1 MVGYNRRYSPFAR
14 EARKALGIGPLAI
27 IYRINAGAIPA
38 DSWIQDMDFG
48 GGRIIG
54 EVCHFV
60 DLLTFLNGSLP
71 SLMHAQ
77 SMKDPR
83 NLQDVVNVSLSYEN
97 GSIGTISYLANGDK
111 ALPKERVE
119 IYGHGCTAVIDDFKS
134 LSIYSGGK
142 KKEKKHLSQ
151 DKGQKAE
158 VRTFLDAIVQGTA
171 GPIPFTEIY
180 STSKVTFGILESIRT
195 SQAVKLDQF

>member
-1 MVGYNRRYSPFAR
+1 M
-14 EARKALGIGPLAI
+14 
-27 IYRINAGAIPA
+27 IYRINAGAIPP
-38 DSWIQDMDFG
+38 DSWIQDPDLG

-71 SLMHAQ
+71 SLVHVQ

-83 NLQDVVNVSLSYEN
+83 NLQDVVNGSLSYEN
-97 GSIGTISYLANGDK
+97 GSIGTIAYLANGDK

-119 IYGHGCTAVIDDFKS
+119 IYGHGCTVVIDDFKS
-134 LSIYSGGK
+134 LTLYAGGK
-142 KKEKKHLSQ
+142 KKEKKLLSQ

-158 VRTFLDAIVQGTA
+158 VKTFLDAILQGTA
-171 GPIPFTEIY
+171 SPIPFEEIY
-180 STSKVTFGILESIRT
+180 STSKVTFGILGSIRT
-195 SQAVKLDQF
+195 GQAITLPISRHAQNG